1 MSGCIISNTA
11 VLALDRYPIEE
22 YKLAVYENIN
32 TAFAI
37 LFVAELGIKLTGLGI
52 KTFFSD

>member
-22 YKLAVYENIN
+22 DKLAVYENIN